1 MLLQSFWKSSRSQR
15 PWVVRKGRAAQSGPD
30 SWAQLGLGDGL
41 LSGLS
46 GISRNPS
53 GAGERGNLVRGALH
67 PLPPSEKILSHCPLP
82 THLPTHP
89 SLLQTLEWR
98 SWT

>member
-1 MLLQSFWKSSRSQR
+1 MLLQSFWKSLRSQC
-15 PWVVRKGRAAQSGPD
+15 PWVVRKGRAAQSD
-30 SWAQLGLGDGL
+30 SWAPLGLGDGL
-41 LSGLS
+41 LRGLS

-53 GAGERGNLVRGALH
+53 GAGERGNLVRGGLH

-89 SLLQTLEWR
+89 NLLQALEWW